1 MQSTKNFTPIAT
13 YPDCSREL
21 QWAIRLLL
29 IEMKAVPYLC
39 EQDTEKLI
47 HRIEEAMQNLI
58 PLSVSDVL
66 DLTLQLRS
74 ERFHTG
80 IGILRKAKCYQ
91 QIKSLTCK
99 GIAEPCR
106 SWVNWFA
113 GQHQLKLKSASP
125 IAENCLIAGTKLK
138 IEQFFKTFEDFNQSF
153 RPN

>member
-1 MQSTKNFTPIAT
+1 LQSTKNFTPTAT

-21 QWAIRLLL
+21 QCAIRLLP

-39 EQDTEKLI
+39 EQDTEELI

-58 PLSVSDVL
+58 PLSICDVL

-91 QIKSLTCK
+91 
-99 GIAEPCR
+99 
-106 SWVNWFA
+106 
-113 GQHQLKLKSASP
+113 
-125 IAENCLIAGTKLK
+125 
-138 IEQFFKTFEDFNQSF
+138 
-153 RPN
+153 